1 MERRT
6 RASVW
11 CGKPVGYH
19 ALFSLT
25 FTLRRARSRL
35 AAATCCD
42 GVPRR
47 PSLCGRGAAG
57 WGRHLAGAPQL
68 LRPAVGATAARS
80 TPSRRPGVRQG
91 ARPRGESARSRGRPA
106 AARAHADTPST
117 PSRLP
122 PPLPGAALRATG
134 VAASAHECRYASAR
148 AASPPR
154 TGPQPLTH
162 SSPPPNHP
170 PLPHLGCRPQGQ
182 TTGGCGGCGT
192 TTAAARGVQL
202 MGGNRGDARLE
213 APPTRSRA
221 RRGGGVVAAEP
232 RGSGGRLK
240 PSSGDVARSWCRG
253 CRCQACDATWRRGGG
268 GLPRK

>member
-25 FTLRRARSRL
+25 FTLLRARSRL

-42 GVPRR
+42 SVPRR

-122 PPLPGAALRATG
+122 PPSQAPPSVRRG
-134 VAASAHECRYASAR
+134 
-148 AASPPR
+148 SPPSR
-154 TGPQPLTH
+154 TNAVTRPPGPR
-162 SSPPPNHP
+162 PPPTPVHSLSRIRP
-170 PLPHLGCRPQGQ
+170 PPPTTPSCHIWAAVRKGRRP
-182 TTGGCGGCGT
+182 
-192 TTAAARGVQL
+192 AAAAAAGRRRRLQ
-202 MGGNRGDARLE
+202 GGF
-213 APPTRSRA
+213 S
-221 RRGGGVVAAEP
+221 
-232 RGSGGRLK
+232 
-240 PSSGDVARSWCRG
+240 
-253 CRCQACDATWRRGGG
+253 
-268 GLPRK
+268 